1 MQYMTLHIP
10 RTASHSAS
18 FEPTRDRVKLPA
30 APWGLEIDPARTS
43 TTPSPRSIRNPKRG
57 KFFGPIPAKR
67 QFETGVMDRE
77 GTL

>member
-57 KFFGPIPAKR
+57 ILMGRSPRQR
-67 QFETGVMDRE
+67 QFETGVMDM
-77 GTL
+77 GGM